1 MSLAPELAVLLAI
14 AILGG
19 AGFAVFE
26 VETPWWRKALKWTLV
41 TTVTLVL
48 AAAVGHWALLFP
60 IIAGI
65 AGVTFHIWWC
75 RKHGIDPVHATPR
88 RRYYELRGWAWRE

>member
-1 MSLAPELAVLLAI
+1 MAIELGVLLAI
-14 AILGG
+14 TILGG
-19 AGFAVFE
+19 TGFAVFE

-41 TTVTLVL
+41 TALTLGL

-60 IIAGI
+60 IAAGL
-65 AGVTFHIWWC
+65 AGVTFHVWWC